1 MFNPTRPGRF
11 APLWAVVVLVA
22 TVLSLAVNLG
32 PAVAALVV
40 PTAPTTAVA
49 GAPASVAAPVATVAA
64 VGPVGRCEEDQ
75 PCWDCA
81 TMGNRLCGYGTAGGP
96 SGSIDGGI
104 LTVTCPTGSI
114 AVDLPWVP
122 LGPTTDLPTILR
134 SVGCAH
140 LNTR

>member
-49 GAPASVAAPVATVAA
+49 GAPAPVAA
-64 VGPVGRCEEDQ
+64 VGPAGRCEEDQ
-75 PCWDCA
+75 SCWDPA
-81 TMGNRLCGYGTAGGP
+81 TMGNGLAGVVRDASGAKRCPARMVPWGEPGGVLCR
-96 SGSIDGGI
+96 S
-104 LTVTCPTGSI
+104 TVPGM
-114 AVDLPWVP
+114 
-122 LGPTTDLPTILR
+122 G
-134 SVGCAH
+134 VGF
-140 LNTR
+140 R